1 MKIELQS
8 FILEKMNITNSKHLQ
23 VIKEFD
29 RDYIVKNNIDLT
41 LGENP
46 KIIIKKVI

>member
-1 MKIELQS
+1 MKIELPS

-29 RDYIVKNNIDLT
+29 RDYIVKKYLYPYKD
-41 LGENP
+41 
-46 KIIIKKVI
+46 